1 MAEKEIPTPVTLPF
15 NKYTHKKNEFLTATH
30 GREHFC
36 EDPEIQ

>member
-15 NKYTHKKNEFLTATH
+15 NKHTKKNEFLTATH
-30 GREHFC
+30 GQEHFC